1 MDLTNPNN
9 WFVVKQGTVRANVTA
24 QGGTGPGAVIY
35 FDPIPPITFSVGSP
49 IVSLSVSIDDLAPE
63 AEWVSAGWFSAFLDL
78 PTGKSRVLNRKIYLF
93 NSNIYHIPY
102 YGVLPYR
109 VEITLP
115 KYFDHA
121 NYVCSQFDVSKV
133 DFVVTDP
140 GLQLY
145 LQGQDVTLSNV
156 TAQQRLENGNYLYEF
171 SESVR
176 FSKYQVRYYTGID
189 EGILVQQP
197 IFDTEPGLLK
207 ARFYTRAPLGTN
219 QISVK
224 IGV

>member
-1 MDLTNPNN
+1 LDLTNPNN
-9 WFVVKQGTVRANVTA
+9 WFVVKQETVRANITA
-24 QGGTGPGAVIY
+24 QGGSGIGSVIF
-35 FDPIPPITFSVGSP
+35 FDPIPPISFSVGSP
-49 IVSLSVSIDDLAPE
+49 IVSLSVSIDDLSPNAK
-63 AEWVSAGWFSAFLDL
+63 WVRAGWFSAFLNL
-78 PTGKSRVLNRKIYLF
+78 PTGKNRVLNRKIYLF

-102 YGVLPYR
+102 YGVLPYQ
-109 VEITLP
+109 VEIALP

-121 NYVCSQFDVSKV
+121 NYICSQFDVSKV

-145 LQGQDVTLSNV
+145 LEGQDVTLNNITV
-156 TAQQRLENGNYLYEF
+156 QQRLDNGNYLYEF
-171 SESVR
+171 TEQVR

-189 EGILVQQP
+189 ESILAQQP

-207 ARFYTRAPLGTN
+207 VRFYTRAPLGVN
-219 QISVK
+219 QVSVK